1 MRAVFLGA
9 CVALSVASVVHA
21 KCNGVQKFDDE
32 TGKACVQAQANV
44 GPNMRVQQG
53 NLVVSLRE
61 GKKVSNGVWLGT
73 QPTRVRELKCVCVC
87 AGVCGQCVCVC
98 TRVVVVWGVR
108 VRAFVVILARIRMEE
123 NNREPPRNK
132 NRNRRSVT

>member
-32 TGKACVQAQANV
+32 TGKACVQVQANV

-73 QPTRVRELKCVCVC
+73 QRARVREIKRLRVCMRMRLICVCVRVPC
-87 AGVCGQCVCVC
+87 GCGLGCTCTCVCGYTCAD
-98 TRVVVVWGVR
+98 TYG
-108 VRAFVVILARIRMEE
+108 
-123 NNREPPRNK
+123 RE
-132 NRNRRSVT
+132 